1 MFFGKDNV
9 LSNFYPCQ
17 INIFGVTHKSAEHA
31 LQYVKSMRSGDVPRA
46 TVVQEAAT
54 GLDAK
59 KIGQQVVASP
69 SYLEHQETIMKEIV
83 EAKVAQV
90 PAFKDALQKSH
101 SKTVFVETT
110 FDNFW
115 GSGLNKTGTL
125 KTKASKWPGNNTL
138 GRIIGEVVKVHRR
151 TTRSWSVPRNASSA
165 KKAPNQREIT
175 TMLQDLRSPRKR
187 SRSGRRRPS
196 PDHGRDRDP
205 EDTDTGGSEQ
215 E

>member
-1 MFFGKDNV
+1 
-9 LSNFYPCQ
+9 
-17 INIFGVTHKSAEHA
+17 
-31 LQYVKSMRSGDVPRA
+31 
-46 TVVQEAAT
+46 
-54 GLDAK
+54 
-59 KIGQQVVASP
+59 
-69 SYLEHQETIMKEIV
+69 MKEIV

-110 FDNFW
+110 LDNFW

-138 GRIIGEVVKVHRR
+138 GRIIGEVAKVHRR

-196 PDHGRDRDP
+196 PDQGRDRDP